1 MINYIFDLDHTVID
15 SSHRQLTR
23 ADGTLDLDNWIENC
37 TREKINQDKILPL
50 ADLMRSAYSN
60 GHNVIVCTARVLGVW
75 DRVFLA
81 DNDLKAH
88 AILSRVIGDNRGDAE
103 MKRDLLIKHFKT
115 LNVPLARWTKTAVF
129 YDDNEAVLNMA
140 EKLGII
146 TRNAIQLN
154 QQIKAV

>member
-60 GHNVIVCTARVLGVW
+60 GHNVIICTARVLGVW

-88 AILSRVIGDNRGDAE
+88 AILSRVIGDNRGNAE
-103 MKRDLLIKHFKT
+103 MKRDLLIKHFKM
-115 LNVPLARWTKTAVF
+115 LKIPVARWTRNAVF

-154 QQIKAV
+154 HQLKA